1 MASPKPMRMRFQI
14 MGIAIA
20 ETVINSGYRM
30 VYPFL
35 PFFAQGLGVDL
46 ARISLAVAA
55 RSTLGVAGPLV
66 GAIGDLWGRKRGAV
80 LGCVLFSAG
89 LALVAFW
96 PTYLS
101 LFVGLL
107 LVGAGR
113 LTFMASVQAYLGD
126 QVHYKRR
133 GMAIAITEFG
143 WSWAYLLGMP
153 VIGWL
158 IARAGWASPFPLL
171 GLLGLGGALCVWRL
185 MSSTPARP
193 GSAPHLLAGLRAA
206 FSRVPA
212 AAGLAFGFLT
222 LAANESINIVYGT
235 WMEQSFGLK
244 VAALGAATAL
254 IGLAEWS
261 GEGLVALFSDR
272 LGKRRAVGFGI
283 GLNAVACLLIP
294 TLGRTVAGALG
305 ALVVFYVSFEF
316 TTVTTISIMTEL
328 VPEARATLLA
338 GFAAAASGG
347 RVVGDLLGPALFA
360 MGILANGSA
369 AAVLDV
375 LGLVVLLLFVRE
387 GPTDRLGEQAVPFAL
402 EKQGQRGFPP

>member
-1 MASPKPMRMRFQI
+1 MVSPKPMRMRFQI
-14 MGIAIA
+14 TGISIV

-55 RSTLGVAGPLV
+55 RSSLGVAGPLV
-66 GAIGDLWGRKRGAV
+66 GAVGDIWGRKRGAV
-80 LGCVLFSAG
+80 LGCFLFSGG

-126 QVHYKRR
+126 QVHYTRR
-133 GMAIAITEFG
+133 GTAIAITEFG

-171 GLLGLGGALCVWRL
+171 GLLGLGCALCVWRL
-185 MSSTPARP
+185 MSSTPA
-193 GSAPHLLAGLRAA
+193 GTQAAPHLMAGLRAA

-212 AAGLAFGFLT
+212 AAGLAFGFLA

-235 WMEQSFGLK
+235 WMVQSFSLK

-294 TLGRTVAGALG
+294 TLGRTVFGAIG
-305 ALVVFYVSFEF
+305 ALVIFYVSFEF
-316 TTVTTISIMTEL
+316 ATVTTISIMTEL

-347 RVVGDLLGPALFA
+347 RAVGALVGPALFA
-360 MGILANGSA
+360 MGVLANGSA

-375 LGLVVLLLFVRE
+375 LSLVVLLLFIRE
-387 GPTDRLGEQAVPFAL
+387 GPTDGLGDQTVPLAL
-402 EKQGQRGFPP
+402 EKQGQREFPH